1 MLVITDNV
9 MSVFYCYIKV
19 PPTPVISC
27 ATLNS
32 LHHSST
38 YSTLHI
44 SLYISIYRQS
54 LTVPPFMLKLMYF
67 SLPLLPELRTFSGR
81 RWVAPSFFS
90 TWFLPPWRDSMKS
103 FRPRTSSVHPSQ
115 PGSALAK
122 TPSIQGTGRV
132 WMQGR
137 RPDPGNKRPSTTSE
151 SYT

>member
-19 PPTPVISC
+19 PPPSVISC

-38 YSTLHI
+38 YNTLQL
-44 SLYISIYRQS
+44 SLYISIYQQS
-54 LTVPPFMLKLMYF
+54 LTVSPIMLKLMYF
-67 SLPLLPELRTFSGR
+67 CLPLLPELRTFSGR
-81 RWVAPSFFS
+81 RWVARSFFS
-90 TWFLPPWRDSMKS
+90 MWFLPPWRDSMKC

-115 PGSALAK
+115 RGSALAK
-122 TPSIQGTGRV
+122 TPSIQGTGRF
-132 WMQGR
+132 WMQGC
-137 RPDPGNKRPSTTSE
+137 RPDLGNKRPSTSSE